1 MTFCPLASGSEPPR
15 ERRDQNQG
23 AKPLN
28 AKRFNGQK
36 EDAQPRYGTGADGKA
51 PKRRRWRMQRGAFE
65 DAAGELP
72 AKAGK
77 ATFAATVVAFLAVLK
92 LDE

>member
-1 MTFCPLASGSEPPR
+1 M
-15 ERRDQNQG
+15 
-23 AKPLN
+23 N

-36 EDAQPRYGTGADGKA
+36 ENAEFGYGTGSDGKA

-65 DAAGELP
+65 EVAGELP

-77 ATFAATVVAFLAVLK
+77 ATFAATVGAFLAVLK